1 MAKIVKR
8 KKQKKNTAFLNFS
21 IWMFMISA
29 TLYLASSIFL
39 RTYNNALSAQ
49 TQQMEADIVTLR
61 TQNDTLKVEIL
72 NLGSNNRVDEI
83 AASNGLSKKQE
94 NIVTIT
100 GGSSKTT
107 GE

>member
-1 MAKIVKR
+1 
-8 KKQKKNTAFLNFS
+8 
-21 IWMFMISA
+21 
-29 TLYLASSIFL
+29 
-39 RTYNNALSAQ
+39 
-49 TQQMEADIVTLR
+49 TLR
-61 TQNDTLKVEIL
+61 TQNDALKVEIL

>member
-29 TLYLASSIFL
+29 TLYLASSIFF

-61 TQNDTLKVEIL
+61 TQNDALKVEIL

>member
-49 TQQMEADIVTLR
+49 TQQ
-61 TQNDTLKVEIL
+61 TQNDALKVEIL

-107 GE
+107 GD